1 MIKGLGT
8 DLVEVS
14 RMAKKINRD
23 GFLKLA
29 FTENEI
35 TYCSGKKCPAQHF
48 AARFAAKEAYMK
60 SIGTGWSKEANFK
73 EIEIIHNEHGAP
85 SLQLKGATLDF
96 FHRSGLS
103 QILLSISHTV
113 SMASATVIVTSNS
126 PII

>member
-8 DLVEVS
+8 DLVEVD
-14 RMAKKINRD
+14 RMAEKINKT

-35 TYCSGKKCPAQHF
+35 SYCNGKKYPAQHF

-60 SIGTGWSKEANFK
+60 AIGKGWSKEANFK
-73 EIEIIHNEHGAP
+73 DMEIIHNELGAP

-96 FHRSGLS
+96 FHQSGLS
-103 QILLSISHTV
+103 QIVLSMSHTA
-113 SMASATVIVTSNS
+113 SMAIATVIVTSEN
-126 PII
+126 PIN